1 MAYLWRATQYRSP
14 GRMKKVKR
22 NLKIS
27 VTKQPRTDGLVA
39 CRKVTVREKLLT
51 RLLGPPNR
59 VMVLVPGD
67 SVDAVSITE
76 TPEGGEAS

>member
-1 MAYLWRATQYRSP
+1 M
-14 GRMKKVKR
+14 KR

-51 RLLGPPNR
+51 RFLGPPNR
-59 VMVLVPGD
+59 VMVLVPGN